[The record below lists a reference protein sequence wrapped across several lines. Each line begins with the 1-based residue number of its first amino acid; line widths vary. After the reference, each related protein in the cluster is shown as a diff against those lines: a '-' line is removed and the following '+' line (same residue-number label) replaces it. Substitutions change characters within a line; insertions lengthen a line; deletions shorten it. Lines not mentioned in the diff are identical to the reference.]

1 MNERIKQVRKY
12 YGLTQNEFGERIGV
26 RGNTITGYENG
37 LRSPSNAI
45 IIAIAKEYNISESWL
60 RTGEGEMLNENV
72 ASGSKS
78 ETTGERLRVL
88 RLSLGVTQ
96 EQFGETIGVKGNT
109 VAQWESSRNAIP
121 ESVIRLICNQYQI
134 NKGWLQTGAGEMSNN
149 NDSKAKTPG
158 ERLRILRARFGLT
171 QRELADRIRVK
182 RNTVGQWECGINAMT
197 DQMIF
202 LICKEFCV
210 NEDWLRTGD
219 GNMLAYDSAPEIGER
234 VKQARL
240 SLDLTQAKFGAGI
253 GLKQNSIALI
263 ERGDRNLSNQAIIS
277 ICREYGINE
286 SWLRTGEGKMMSGN
300 NEESDTVAMFENDSA
315 DGIENRIKQVR
326 IDCGLSQADMAVT
339 LNLSENFVWMMENG
353 KRFPGDRTIA
363 DICSAFGVN
372 EAWLRTGEGEMFSG
386 APRQT
391 AGDRVRSL
399 RTRLGMTLDKFSEQV
414 GMSKAAISNVERG
427 ERVLTKQ
434 LATSIS
440 REFDV
445 DRGWLLSG
453 AGESHV
459 PDDDRLD
466 SLIVSLNEQILGLD
480 RGKAILAVEIM
491 QRLLL
496 LLK

>member
-1 MNERIKQVRKY
+1 MQ
-12 YGLTQNEFGERIGV
+12 
-26 RGNTITGYENG
+26 
-37 LRSPSNAI
+37 
-45 IIAIAKEYNISESWL
+45 
-60 RTGEGEMLNENV
+60 TGE
-72 ASGSKS
+72 
-78 ETTGERLRVL
+78 
-88 RLSLGVTQ
+88 
-96 EQFGETIGVKGNT
+96 
-109 VAQWESSRNAIP
+109 
-121 ESVIRLICNQYQI
+121 
-134 NKGWLQTGAGEMSNN
+134 GEMSNN

-202 LICKEFCV
+202 SICKEFCI

-219 GNMLAYDSAPEIGER
+219 GNMLASDSASEIGER

-277 ICREYGINE
+277 ICREYGISEN
-286 SWLRTGEGKMMSGN
+286 WLRTGKGKMMSGN
-300 NEESDTVAMFENDSA
+300 YEESDIVAMFENNLSS
-315 DGIENRIKQVR
+315 GIENRIKQVR
-326 IDCGLSQADMAVT
+326 IDCGLSQADMAAT
-339 LNLSENFVWMMENG
+339 LNLSENFVWMLENG
-353 KRFPGDRTIA
+353 KRVPGNRTIA
-363 DICSAFGVN
+363 DICSAFGIN
-372 EAWLRTGEGEMFSG
+372 EVWLRTGEGEMFSDV
-386 APRQT
+386 PRQT

-399 RTRLGMTLDKFSEQV
+399 RTSLGMTLDKFSEQV
-414 GMSKAAISNVERG
+414 GVSKAAISNVERG
-427 ERVLTKQ
+427 ERALTKQ

-440 REFDV
+440 REFGV

-453 AGESHV
+453 TGEIHV

-466 SLIVSLNEQILGLD
+466 SLIVSLNEQILGL
-480 RGKAILAVEIM
+480 GQEKAVLAVEIM

>member
-45 IIAIAKEYNISESWL
+45 IIAIAKEYNINESWL
-60 RTGEGEMLNENV
+60 RTGEGDMLNEDV
-72 ASGSKS
+72 ASRRKE
-78 ETTGERLRVL
+78 ETIGERLRIL
-88 RLSLGVTQ
+88 RLSLRLTQ
-96 EQFGETIGVKGNT
+96 EQLGESIGVKGNT
-109 VAQWESSRNAIP
+109 IAQWESGRNAIP

-134 NKGWLQTGAGEMSNN
+134 SKDWLQTGEGEMP
-149 NDSKAKTPG
+149 NDGEVKTPG
-158 ERLRILRARFGLT
+158 ERLRILRARFSLT

-234 VKQARL
+234 VKQTRF

-253 GLKQNSIALI
+253 GLKQNSTALI
-263 ERGDRNLSNQAIIS
+263 ERGDRA
-277 ICREYGINE
+277 
-286 SWLRTGEGKMMSGN
+286 
-300 NEESDTVAMFENDSA
+300 
-315 DGIENRIKQVR
+315 
-326 IDCGLSQADMAVT
+326 
-339 LNLSENFVWMMENG
+339 
-353 KRFPGDRTIA
+353 
-363 DICSAFGVN
+363 
-372 EAWLRTGEGEMFSG
+372 
-386 APRQT
+386 
-391 AGDRVRSL
+391 
-399 RTRLGMTLDKFSEQV
+399 
-414 GMSKAAISNVERG
+414 
-427 ERVLTKQ
+427 LTKQ

-440 REFDV
+440 REFGV

>member
-60 RTGEGEMLNENV
+60 RTGEGEMSNKN
-72 ASGSKS
+72 AYSNGKGK
-78 ETTGERLRVL
+78 TT
-88 RLSLGVTQ
+88 
-96 EQFGETIGVKGNT
+96 
-109 VAQWESSRNAIP
+109 
-121 ESVIRLICNQYQI
+121 
-134 NKGWLQTGAGEMSNN
+134 
-149 NDSKAKTPG
+149 G
-158 ERLRILRARFGLT
+158 ERLRILRAALGLT
-171 QRELADRIRVK
+171 QNEFAEKLNVP
-182 RNTVGQWECGINAMT
+182 RNTIGGYEAGKCNPSSAAVNN
-197 DQMIF
+197 
-202 LICKEFCV
+202 ICREFGV
-210 NEDWLRTGD
+210 NESWLRTGD
-219 GNMLAYDSAPEIGER
+219 GNMLASDSASEIGER

-286 SWLRTGEGKMMSGN
+286 NWLRTGKGKMMSGN
-300 NEESDTVAMFENDSA
+300 YEESDIVAMFENDST

-326 IDCGLSQADMAVT
+326 IDCGLSQADMAAT
-339 LNLSENFVWMMENG
+339 LNLSENFVWMLENR
-353 KRFPGDRTIA
+353 KRVPGNRTIA
-363 DICSAFGVN
+363 DICSAFGIN
-372 EAWLRTGEGEMFSG
+372 EVWLRTGEGEMFSG
-386 APRQT
+386 VPRQT

-399 RTRLGMTLDKFSEQV
+399 RASLGMTLDKFSEQV
-414 GMSKAAISNVERG
+414 GVSKAAISNVERG
-427 ERVLTKQ
+427 ERGLTKQ

-440 REFDV
+440 REFGV

-453 AGESHV
+453 SGESHM
-459 PDDDRLD
+459 PDGDRLD

-480 RGKAILAVEIM
+480 REKAILAVEIM
-491 QRLLL
+491 QKLLL